1 MKKFKEYVAWKEYKS
16 IEETHGSMTENM
28 EQKIGKQNVD
38 TEQNEDI
45 KQIVDFALEA
55 GRILLKNG
63 GEIFRVEET
72 ITRICNHYGIEKVDI
87 FTLSHALFVSV
98 ESDAGEVYNRV
109 KNIPL
114 SGSHLGI
121 VADVNEL
128 SRQIAEGKVTL
139 KEAEKRLKVIDETP
153 QHPGY
158 YHVLGAGLAAG
169 GFGFLL
175 GASVTESLMAF
186 LIGCI
191 VQLWVL
197 EAKKLHISKI
207 VVNIVAGMLITALA
221 LVARESSTISILRLD
236 GMIIG
241 GLMPLV
247 PGLAFTNAVRELAD
261 GDFLSGTVRMID
273 ALLVFVYIA
282 TGVGIVLNLYS
293 KLPGGFL
300 L

>member
-1 MKKFKEYVAWKEYKS
+1 
-16 IEETHGSMTENM
+16 
-28 EQKIGKQNVD
+28 
-38 TEQNEDI
+38 
-45 KQIVDFALEA
+45 
-55 GRILLKNG
+55 
-63 GEIFRVEET
+63 
-72 ITRICNHYGIEKVDI
+72 
-87 FTLSHALFVSV
+87 
-98 ESDAGEVYNRV
+98 
-109 KNIPL
+109 
-114 SGSHLGI
+114 
-121 VADVNEL
+121 
-128 SRQIAEGKVTL
+128 
-139 KEAEKRLKVIDETP
+139 
-153 QHPGY
+153 
-158 YHVLGAGLAAG
+158 
-169 GFGFLL
+169 
-175 GASVTESLMAF
+175 MAF

-221 LVARESSTISILRLD
+221 LVARESSTISTLRLD